1 MLGKSD
7 PTRPYGAQ
15 SGAPISE
22 DTKKAVRGAFEAMA
36 NWRQDMA
43 AHYEQNSGQMF
54 DKMGQAAK
62 AMGWPAE
69 IVDTTRQQM
78 QAMSKMQLQA
88 IDNVM
93 DVWQQQ
99 LTSPN
104 PAAAAQAMMQK
115 LTSMP
120 GATGFGMPGSPGMP
134 GFPGLPTMPGM
145 PAMPGFDM
153 NAMATMNPMQF
164 WMQAAEQWQKNWTN
178 AMQQWAQ
185 MQKQTFDPATSDGRK
200 DPNKKSW

>member
-7 PTRPYGAQ
+7 PTRPYGTTPA
-15 SGAPISE
+15 SAITDE
-22 DTKKAVRGAFEAMA
+22 TKKAVRSAFEAMA

-43 AHYEQNSGQMF
+43 THYEQNSGQMF

-78 QAMSKMQLQA
+78 QAMAKMQLQA
-88 IDNVM
+88 IDHVM

-115 LTSMP
+115 LSTMP
-120 GATGFGMPGSPGMP
+120 GNGFPMMPGMP
-134 GFPGLPTMPGM
+134 GMPGM

-185 MQKQTFDPATSDGRK
+185 MQKQTFDPTTSDQRK